1 MVPIHPFMAFGTRVL
16 GAGKLVL
23 LGVALLATYILFA
36 AASMRLALRSRE
48 VQVPDVVNRTAT
60 EASDTMA
67 VAGLSLKLDD
77 TRRVDPKISA
87 GRVVAQDP
95 AAGATLRQP
104 AQRAGVAERRSAS
117 LGGPIGDRPDGTVGR
132 AAAAAGRVDGGG
144 GL

>member
-1 MVPIHPFMAFGTRVL
+1 MAFGTRVL

-23 LGVALLATYILFA
+23 LGVALLATYILFT

-95 AAGATLRQP
+95 AAGATLRSQRSVRVENP
-104 AQRAGVAERRSAS
+104 RCARTCRSGQRARRSPTRTPTPSPARTNTS
-117 LGGPIGDRPDGTVGR
+117 CS
-132 AAAAAGRVDGGG
+132 
-144 GL
+144 